1 MLRAE
6 NKYQTVWC
14 TCSCSFA
21 YSTHYFLDTLVAI
34 AVSFPTF
41 SISIWGGGD
50 VNILFLY
57 IPTPPWLFEQ
67 AEQHD
72 LSRCP
77 RIKNT
82 SVVVLPGLVQSPRS
96 DVDIVVRLQNIHL
109 QKWIETK
116 NIKNTSKVLSNRAI
130 GSSYRV
136 GLRYKKLAWLR
147 GLKGAWPTFHELC

>member
-14 TCSCSFA
+14 TCQSCSFA
-21 YSTHYFLDTLVAI
+21 YSTHYCLDTLVAI
-34 AVSFPTF
+34 AVSFLKF
-41 SISIWGGGD
+41 SISISGGGGGGGN

-77 RIKNT
+77 TIKNT

-96 DVDIVVRLQNIHL
+96 DVDIVARLQNIHL
-109 QKWIETK
+109 KRWIETK
-116 NIKNTSKVLSNRAI
+116 KTLQKNL
-130 GSSYRV
+130 
-136 GLRYKKLAWLR
+136 KKSFQAMPLAYH
-147 GLKGAWPTFHELC
+147 TELGCVTRNLLDWED